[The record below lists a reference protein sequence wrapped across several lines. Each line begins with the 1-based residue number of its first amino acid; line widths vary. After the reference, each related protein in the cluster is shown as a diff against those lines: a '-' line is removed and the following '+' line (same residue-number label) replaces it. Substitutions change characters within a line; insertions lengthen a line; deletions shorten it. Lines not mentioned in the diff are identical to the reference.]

1 MAASHWL
8 EKEFRDPY
16 PYLHYGIM
24 GGVESVP
31 AGTSTDFIVY
41 YSGQG
46 VNKVGLTFPWQKS
59 FREVMKFH
67 EISST
72 QI

>member
-8 EKEFRDPY
+8 EKEFREPY

-41 YSGQG
+41 YSEQG
-46 VNKVGLTFPWQKS
+46 VNKVGLTLIH
-59 FREVMKFH
+59 V
-67 EISST
+67 
-72 QI
+72 